1 MKVDDITFS
10 LFVGN
15 NLSQAK
21 MMEVEKLLI
30 QNNEVDSSIQASILN
45 HSLNRDR
52 AEEMLGVDSENK
64 LEEILASKDRNMCH
78 VDSREVNKEKII
90 INSTTMNNKLSKEE
104 ILKVQE
110 LVVKF
115 NESYNAE
122 LSLEENLVKFY
133 LTQRPGTFPEDAYT
147 ITNGLKSGIVSFN
160 ANLKKALE
168 NGEFDYAAE
177 LKEIASEM
185 PTNEKYELYVNFLAA
200 LQTLCVEN
208 LSSEQ
213 AAQLNNFQTIRER
226 LIVKDDVTEDML
238 RDVEDKIDQLLENNN
253 FCLGSIESLKEL
265 IDELPNGVEAVEG
278 IVTDSEQDMREKMI
292 TSMATYIAYQNEELE
307 SLRGQ
312 DLSPEIIALS
322 VAVGVEE
329 MHVMNDLNS
338 GRTTVDKAIKVLKII
353 GGIALFSLLAYVAF
367 NCITAIGT
375 LSMVMFMVAFGSTTI
390 ATIGAFLA
398 SLFVVWSLTN
408 SAFNAGEKIINWS
421 SRIFDVVVNTWRE
434 TVWPSIF
441 AVLHS
446 VKEWFILLFQKKSIV
461 EVQQN
466 EDNVQ
471 SVPAM

>member
-10 LFVGN
+10 RFVN
-15 NLSQAK
+15 NDLPQAK
-21 MMEVEKLLI
+21 MVEIEKSLI
-30 QNNEVDSSIQASILN
+30 EDGEINASIQASMLN
-45 HSLNRDR
+45 YSLNEAYAKDL
-52 AEEMLGVDSENK
+52 LGID
-64 LEEILASKDRNMCH
+64 
-78 VDSREVNKEKII
+78 EKII
-90 INSTTMNNKLSKEE
+90 SRKDRTTLDSDSKESNNESLILKSTTMNNKLSKEE

-110 LVVKF
+110 LAAKF
-115 NESYNAE
+115 NESYNSE

-133 LTQRPGTFPEDAYT
+133 LTARPGVFPEDAYT
-147 ITNGLKSGIVSFN
+147 IVNGLKSGIVSFN

-168 NGEFDYAAE
+168 NGEFDYATE
-177 LKEIASEM
+177 LKELASEM
-185 PTNEKYELYVNFLAA
+185 PINEKYELYINFLAA
-200 LQTLCVEN
+200 LQTLSVGN
-208 LSSEQ
+208 LSIEQ
-213 AAQLNNFQTIRER
+213 ASQLENFQTIRER
-226 LIVKDDVTEDML
+226 LIVKDEVTEEML
-238 RDVEDKIDQLLENNN
+238 RDVEDKIGQLLKNNN
-253 FCLGSIESLKEL
+253 FCLGSLESLKEL
-265 IDELPNGVEAVEG
+265 IGELPNGSEAVESVV
-278 IVTDSEQDMREKMI
+278 INSEQDMREKMI

-312 DLSPEIIALS
+312 ELTPEAIAIS
-322 VAVGVEE
+322 VAAGIEE

-421 SRIFDVVVNTWRE
+421 SRIFDVVVDTWRE

-441 AVLHS
+441 VVLRGI
-446 VKEWFILLFQKKSIV
+446 KDWFVSLFQKKSIV

-466 EDNVQ
+466 NDNVVV
-471 SVPAM
+471 STM